1 MTCCVAQYPLVDI
14 KRGLFLLNENNF
26 GITRKKANRL
36 TPSEP
41 NWAGTNLT
49 TSEQSSEWQPI
60 ESGGHLAESFLPNCA
75 PLWPLHCPMIHVD
88 IGRWPLS
95 QPSDE
100 RMEIELVDV
109 AARLVTR

>member
-1 MTCCVAQYPLVDI
+1 M
-14 KRGLFLLNENNF
+14 
-26 GITRKKANRL
+26 
-36 TPSEP
+36 
-41 NWAGTNLT
+41 T

-60 ESGGHLAESFLPNCA
+60 ESGGNLAESFLPNCA